1 MEDEQIIALF
11 QQRSEEAISA
21 LSGKYGGLCMNA
33 AYRVLNDRLDAQEC
47 VNDAYLKVW
56 NSIPPQCPGSLTA
69 YLLKIVRNRAIN
81 LQNGKNAL
89 KRRGNYELCL
99 EELSDVVASSE
110 RVESHLETV
119 ELTRML
125 DCFLDKLD
133 TENRSLF
140 MGRYWHMKSYEEM
153 SAETGLSQGTIRTR
167 LSRIRSR
174 LKKELSKEGIFV

>member
-11 QQRSEEAISA
+11 QQRSEEAISV

-33 AYRVLNDRLDAQEC
+33 AYRVLSDRLDAQEC

-56 NSIPPQCPGSLTA
+56 NSIPPQYPRSLPA
-69 YLLKIVRNRAIN
+69 YLLKIVRNLAIN
-81 LQNGKNAL
+81 LQNGKNAQ

-99 EELSDVVASSE
+99 EELSDVIPSPE
-110 RVESHLETV
+110 RVETHLEMA
-119 ELTRML
+119 ELTALL
-125 DCFLDKLD
+125 DRFLDGLD
-133 TENRSLF
+133 MENRKLF
-140 MGRYWHMKSYEEM
+140 MGRYWHMKSFEEL

-174 LKKELSKEGIFV
+174 LKKELSREEIFV

>member
-11 QQRSEEAISA
+11 QQRSEEAISV

-33 AYRVLNDRLDAQEC
+33 AYRVLSDRLDAQEC

-56 NSIPPQCPGSLTA
+56 ESIPPQCPRSLPA
-69 YLLKIVRNRAIN
+69 YLLKIVRNLAIN
-81 LQNGKNAL
+81 LQNGKNSQ

-99 EELSDVVASSE
+99 EELSDVISSPE
-110 RVESHLETV
+110 RVETHLETA
-119 ELTRML
+119 ELTILLNR
-125 DCFLDKLD
+125 FLDELD
-133 TENRSLF
+133 MENRRLF
-140 MGRYWHMKSYEEM
+140 MGRYWHMKSYEEL

-174 LKKELSKEGIFV
+174 LKKELSREEIFV